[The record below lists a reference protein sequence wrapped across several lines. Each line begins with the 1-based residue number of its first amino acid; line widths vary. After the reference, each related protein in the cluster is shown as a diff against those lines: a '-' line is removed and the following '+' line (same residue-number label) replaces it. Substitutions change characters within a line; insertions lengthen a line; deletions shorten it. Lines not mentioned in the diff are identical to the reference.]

1 MSRKTR
7 TPAGLSI
14 RALGIL
20 MLFLFSGILSQSQ
33 AGEVTSIRWIGVDQ
47 LKKVAQEQ
55 GAVIVDLRT
64 PLEFGQGHVPDAVNV
79 PIEALRAN
87 PSALDGY
94 KDTPVL
100 LYCRTINKTNLALW
114 LLEKRGFKSIY
125 ALRGGYEEYR
135 LRGR

>member
-94 KDTPVL
+94 KDTPV
-100 LYCRTINKTNLALW
+100 
-114 LLEKRGFKSIY
+114 
-125 ALRGGYEEYR
+125 
-135 LRGR
+135 